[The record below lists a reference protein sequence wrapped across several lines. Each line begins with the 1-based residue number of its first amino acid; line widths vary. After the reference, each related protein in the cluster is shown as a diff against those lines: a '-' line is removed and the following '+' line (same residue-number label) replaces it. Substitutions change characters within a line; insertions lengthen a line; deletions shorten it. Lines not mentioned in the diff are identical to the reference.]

1 MTRRTLC
8 PSAAPHTGLRV
19 DAGGRLCSRAAV
31 WHWCPPARA
40 LGNLARGPDRCPMA
54 LRCGSWTL
62 CPPEGSTQHPP
73 GLRHPDSPVPITLSS
88 THAHLCHCSQPSH
101 TCSRPATT
109 HAHLATRIPGLH
121 TSPAPV
127 IARGTHASPE
137 LSHVLTGATCR
148 YDHATFPH
156 ASDSVNKPWAP
167 TGYLATPPPVRGA

>member
-19 DAGGRLCSRAAV
+19 DAGGRLCSRAALR
-31 WHWCPPARA
+31 HWCPPARA

-54 LRCGSWTL
+54 LGCVSWTL
-62 CPPEGSTQHPP
+62 CPPEGSMQHPP
-73 GLRHPDSPVPITLSS
+73 GLRHPDSPVPITLS
-88 THAHLCHCSQPSH
+88 
-101 TCSRPATT
+101 TCSPVPLLTT
-109 HAHLATRIPGLH
+109 VTHVQQACHHTRSSGHTHNRAAHI
-121 TSPAPV
+121 TSP
-127 IARGTHASPE
+127 RRHQGTHASPE
-137 LSHVLTGATCR
+137 PSHVLTGATCR